1 MEGFSLPDLSAV
13 PTLTGLLVMLFAAAV
28 ALTVSQRTVQ
38 RDATERLPWWLAGTV
53 ALATGLWASGV
64 LGVAHLAM
72 AAGAEFDVTWSVV
85 AGLATF
91 VFAALGLHASL
102 ARQPSMGQR
111 LAGVGLLGA
120 ATLAP
125 TLSSLAAVGLQRS
138 DLAQLSGLSLLGWMV
153 ASSSFGWGMAVAQRP
168 NCSRRAQAAAAALI
182 GAGVLAAQSLVLGA
196 VPWPAPFDLA
206 DGDGI
211 GSHTLAT
218 LASVG
223 AGELLLLLALALA
236 VEARLRGRLDRA
248 QTELMAHALRDE
260 LTGLANRSAFDQRMS
275 ALQREVDAGRGKAA
289 VLLVALDGFR
299 QVNESYGHACGDALL
314 LEVAQRLRTLVEAD
328 ALARLGGDEFLLVLH
343 GDAALQEATV
353 LAAQVVATLS
363 QPCHIDG
370 RELATS
376 GSVGVAGYPVHGPAS
391 ELLTHAAVAMRTAK
405 NAGGNTYAIFDPR
418 MVIDQRDQAELLHD
432 LRLALVR
439 SQLELYYQPKVH
451 APSAQI
457 TGVEALLRWHHPQRG
472 MISPVIFIPLAER
485 SGLINKIGA
494 WVIDEACRQA
504 RAWRDQGLRMRV
516 AINLSA
522 HQLRQRDLPQYIA
535 DALQRHQINPDLL
548 TCEIT
553 ESVAMEDT
561 ETTAR
566 FFAELAAVGVHIS
579 IDDFGSGYSSLSYLR
594 KLPAGELKID
604 RSFVMD
610 VAHSE
615 EARKIAAAV
624 VQLAQA
630 LKLKVVAEGVET
642 EAQFNILRQL
652 GCDELQG
659 FLFAKPM
666 SARALGLW
674 AAGDDGTRAVQFSES
689 LFQESRSLAL

>member
-1 MEGFSLPDLSAV
+1 MDGFSLPDLSAV

-28 ALTVSQRTVQ
+28 ALTMGQRSAQ
-38 RDATERLPWWLAGTV
+38 RGAAERLAWWLAGTLT
-53 ALATGLWASGV
+53 LATGLWASGV
-64 LGVAHLAM
+64 LGVAHLAF
-72 AAGAEFDVTWSVV
+72 AAQAEFDAFWSAM
-85 AGLATF
+85 AGLAT
-91 VFAALGLHASL
+91 VAFAALGLHAAL
-102 ARQPSMGQR
+102 TPQPSLGQR

-120 ATLAP
+120 ATMAP
-125 TLSSLAAVGLQRS
+125 TLFSLAAVGWQRPGGTQ
-138 DLAQLSGLSLLGWMV
+138 LAGLALLGWMV
-153 ASSSFGWGMAVAQRP
+153 AGSSFGWGMALAQRP
-168 NCSRRAQAAAAALI
+168 SCSRRALAAASALV

-196 VPWPAPFDLA
+196 VPSPAPFAVA
-206 DGDGI
+206 DGSGI
-211 GSHTLAT
+211 GSQTLAT

-223 AGELLLLLALALA
+223 AAELLLLLGLALA

-248 QTELMAHALRDE
+248 QTALQAQALRDE
-260 LTGLANRSAFDQRMS
+260 LTGLPNRAGFDPRLA
-275 ALQREVDAGRGKAA
+275 ALEQAVDAGQGKAA
-289 VLLVALDGFR
+289 LLLVALDGFR

-314 LEVAQRLRTLVEAD
+314 LEVAQRLRGLVEPE
-328 ALARLGGDEFLLVLH
+328 ALARLGGDEFLLVVH

-353 LAAQVVATLS
+353 LATQVVATLA
-363 QPCHIDG
+363 QPCAVNG
-370 RELATS
+370 RELAIS
-376 GSVGVAGYPVHGPAS
+376 GSVGVAWYPLHGPAS

-418 MVIDQRDQAELLHD
+418 MVIDQRDQAELLRD

-472 MISPVIFIPLAER
+472 MISPAIFIPLAER
-485 SGLINKIGA
+485 SGLINKIGQ

-504 RAWRDQGLRMRV
+504 RAWRDEGLRMRV

-522 HQLRQRDLPQYIA
+522 HQLRQRDLPQHIA
-535 DALQRHQINPDLL
+535 AALKRHQINPDLL

-566 FFAELAAVGVHIS
+566 FFAELDAVGVHIS

-610 VAHSE
+610 VAHSD

-642 EAQFNILRQL
+642 EEQFMILRQL

-674 AAGDDGTRAVQFSES
+674 AAGDDGPRAIQFSES
-689 LFQESRSLAL
+689 LFQETQSMPI

>member
-13 PTLTGLLVMLFAAAV
+13 PTLTGLLVMLLAAAV
-28 ALTVSQRTVQ
+28 ALTVSQRTAQ
-38 RDATERLPWWLAGTV
+38 RDAAERLPWWLAGSV

-72 AAGAEFDVTWSVV
+72 SSGAEFDVNWSVV
-85 AGLATF
+85 AGVATV
-91 VFAALGLHASL
+91 VFAALGLQASL
-102 ARQPSMGQR
+102 VRQPSLGQR
-111 LAGVGLLGA
+111 LAGVGMLGA

-125 TLSSLAAVGLQRS
+125 TLLSLAAVGLQRS
-138 DLAQLSGLSLLGWMV
+138 DLAQLSGLSLLAWMV
-153 ASSSFGWGMAVAQRP
+153 AGSSFGWGMAVAQRP
-168 NCSRRAQAAAAALI
+168 NCSRRAQAAAAGLI
-182 GAGVLAAQSLVLGA
+182 GVGVLAAQSLVLGA
-196 VPWPAPFDLA
+196 VHGPVHFGTA
-206 DGDGI
+206 DGNGI

-248 QTELMAHALRDE
+248 HTELMAHTLRDE
-260 LTGLANRSAFDQRMS
+260 LTGLPNRSAFDKRMS

-363 QPCHIDG
+363 QPCSIDG

-432 LRLALVR
+432 LRLALAR

-535 DALQRHQINPDLL
+535 DALKRHQINPDLL

-610 VAHSE
+610 VAHSD

-674 AAGDDGTRAVQFSES
+674 AASDDGTRAVQFSES
-689 LFQESRSLAL
+689 LFQESRSMAL